1 MPVIDKPSFQEQYH
15 HLMDNKDNLRFV
27 HSQAGFLSLVFAVFA
42 CAAPLVNDSRLT
54 TDDRIDEGGMGMI
67 YYERLVCNDGRTLS
81 VDLTTNVVPWCCN
94 TLAILE
100 RKLHMCNVLFYC
112 RHFYAL

>member
-1 MPVIDKPSFQEQYH
+1 MPVIDKPSFHEQYH

-67 YYERLVCNDGRTLS
+67 YYERSVFNDNAIS
-81 VDLTTNVVPWCCN
+81 ADLTTNVVPWCCN
-94 TLAILE
+94 TSAIPE
-100 RKLHMCNVLFYC
+100 RKWHMCNVLFYC
-112 RHFYAL
+112 HRFCAL